1 MYIHMYVC
9 TMICK
14 IIFGSLHFVNIAE
27 AQDFKGFYA
36 TSQVRLLKMF
46 IIICTHVKSS
56 GDLNFP
62 LYSTGGLLLLIIM
75 VINGRLLVLLSF
87 ME

>member
-1 MYIHMYVC
+1 MYVC

-36 TSQVRLLKMF
+36 TSQVRLVYNYMYT
-46 IIICTHVKSS
+46 C
-56 GDLNFP
+56 
-62 LYSTGGLLLLIIM
+62 
-75 VINGRLLVLLSF
+75 
-87 ME
+87 EE